1 MISEN
6 ITSTQS
12 TQRTQEEA
20 SKRAFAVAQDF
31 EALFT
36 SMMLKAMRRTV
47 PEGGLIPASM
57 GQQIFTEMLDGEY
70 SKMMA
75 GKGSLGLAEMI
86 FKEIER
92 SEGRALPSTDG
103 LNTPMWALERQAA
116 RTGTASRGISERD
129 STNLIDRVKSRW
141 ETLIEEA
148 SARHGVDK
156 DLVTAVIAR
165 ESAGNP
171 NAVSPKGAKGL
182 MQLMDGTARE
192 LGVRY
197 SFSPAENINGGVR
210 YLKKMLEM
218 FDGDEKL
225 ALAAYNAGPG
235 AVRRHNGVPPF
246 RETIEYIEAVSR
258 LKNRA
263 ASNITAQAQTN
274 EVEDGQDSAL

>member
-6 ITSTQS
+6 ITSTQ
-12 TQRTQEEA
+12 RTQQEA
-20 SKRAFAVAQDF
+20 SKRAYAVAQEF

-36 SMMLKAMRRTV
+36 SMMLKAMRKTV
-47 PEGGLIPASM
+47 PEGGVIPTSM

-75 GKGSLGLAEMI
+75 AKGSLGLAELI

-92 SEGRALPSTDG
+92 NEGRALPSTDG
-103 LNTPMWALERQAA
+103 LNVPMWALERQAA
-116 RTGTASRGISERD
+116 GTGASSHGISSRD
-129 STNLIDRVKSRW
+129 STNLIDRVRNNWNS
-141 ETLIEEA
+141 LIEEA

-171 NAVSPKGAKGL
+171 NAISHKGAKGL

-192 LGVRY
+192 MGVRY
-197 SFSPAENINGGVR
+197 SFSPAENINGGVK
-210 YLKKMLEM
+210 YLKKMLDM

-235 AVRRHNGVPPF
+235 AVRRHGGVPPF
-246 RETIEYIEAVSR
+246 RETIEYIDAVSK

-263 ASNITAQAQTN
+263 ASNTTAQAQTD
-274 EVEDGQDSAL
+274 EVADGKDRAL

>member
-6 ITSTQS
+6 ITSTQTS
-12 TQRTQEEA
+12 QQEA
-20 SKRAFAVAQDF
+20 SKRAYAVAQEF

-47 PEGGLIPASM
+47 PEGSVIPTNM

-70 SKMMA
+70 SKMMS
-75 GKGSLGLAEMI
+75 GRNSLGLAEMI

-92 SEGRALPSTDG
+92 SEGRALPSTG
-103 LNTPMWALERQAA
+103 EFNVPMWALERQAA
-116 RTGTASRGISERD
+116 RAGTSPRGMSGRD
-129 STNLIDRVKSRW
+129 SAALIDRVRNNWDS
-141 ETLIEEA
+141 LIEEA

-156 DLVTAVIAR
+156 NLVTAVIAR

-171 NAVSPKGAKGL
+171 HAVSHKGAKGL
-182 MQLMDGTARE
+182 MQLMDGTAKE
-192 LGVRY
+192 MGVRY
-197 SFSPAENINGGVR
+197 SFSPAENINGGVK

-218 FDGDEKL
+218 FDGNEKL

-235 AVRRHNGVPPF
+235 AVRKHGGIPPF
-246 RETIEYIEAVSR
+246 RETIEYVDAVSK

-263 ASNITAQAQTN
+263 ASNLTAQTD
-274 EVEDGQDSAL
+274 EVQNGKDGAL